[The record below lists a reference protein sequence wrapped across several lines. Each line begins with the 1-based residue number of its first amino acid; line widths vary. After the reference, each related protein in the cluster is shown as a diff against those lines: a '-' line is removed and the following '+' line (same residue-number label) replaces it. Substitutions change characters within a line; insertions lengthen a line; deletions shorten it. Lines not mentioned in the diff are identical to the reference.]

1 MFLNIFIYVLE
12 KSKVFKGTQ
21 NPTSESSD
29 NRTCASWHSRASKVS
44 AHPQKKLW
52 VKPLILFCNAK
63 LFFLNKKHSL
73 SSSNLTDNSKNLVA
87 NVLIFD

>member
-29 NRTCASWHSRASKVS
+29 NRTCASWHNRAPRVSLKPHKRESRQMQTCLQFDMTERKGFLPKPRKSKR
-44 AHPQKKLW
+44 K
-52 VKPLILFCNAK
+52 
-63 LFFLNKKHSL
+63 
-73 SSSNLTDNSKNLVA
+73 T
-87 NVLIFD
+87 FDS